1 MGNGNGEWGMGK
13 KALFYTLCL
22 VSVFIMSMCYY
33 FHKNTTTD
41 DAFEDF

>member
-13 KALFYTLCL
+13 KGLFYTLCL
-22 VSVFIMSMCYY
+22 VSVFIRSMCYY